1 MFKFP
6 LILHLLFFF
15 GGAGTKPDY
24 YALTHGPSLIGLRP
38 NGYVMIRRHEL
49 TQKMTWESIDKVVKP
64 PRALKFDELVFE
76 PVEKT
81 YWGSG
86 KKGTWFM
93 HNEMWRRD
101 TKQQFQS
108 LAASQGLLWGVTK
121 NGAILA
127 RDKSIFDS
135 LADWSKI
142 EGPPENVVEKET
154 YGVELENPVAGRL
167 VSLAGS
173 KERIWGIDEVGQLWS
188 LIDGDTWVQ
197 FPTQMYLKSVATD
210 IKGSSLWL
218 VGPQGRMWTTEVGNK
233 GLGEIKEI
241 GGDFER
247 CFAGGNGVV
256 VGVNYY
262 NQAFMLDKNN
272 EFQMVGESLK
282 TISIIPTGTAVLEKK
297 PRVDREAERKKA
309 QSKSKSKMGSKS
321 GLRESVSMKASPK
334 QSPKSQRTKKKPRT
348 KMDL

>member
-6 LILHLLFFF
+6 LIVYLFFLF
-15 GGAGTKPDY
+15 GDAATKPDY

-49 TQKMTWESIDKVVKP
+49 TQKMMWESIDKVVKP
-64 PRALKFDELVFE
+64 PRALKFDELHFE
-76 PVEKT
+76 PLEKT
-81 YWGSG
+81 WWGSG
-86 KKGTWFM
+86 SKGTWFM

-101 TKQQFQS
+101 TKHRFKS
-108 LAASQGLLWGVTK
+108 LAASQGLLWGVTE
-121 NGAILA
+121 NGVILV
-127 RDKSIFDS
+127 RDKAIFDS
-135 LADWSKI
+135 LADWSKMD
-142 EGPPENVVEKET
+142 GPPENVVEKET
-154 YGVELENPVAGRL
+154 YGVALENPVAGRL

-188 LIDGDTWVQ
+188 LRGGDTWVQ
-197 FPTQMYLKSVATD
+197 FPTQMPLKSVATD
-210 IKGSSLWL
+210 MKGLSLWL
-218 VGPQGRMWTTEVGNK
+218 VGPQGRMWTTDVGDE

-262 NQAFMLDKNN
+262 NQAFMLDENN
-272 EFQMVGESLK
+272 GFQMIGESLK
-282 TISIIPTGTAVLEKK
+282 TISVIPTGTAVLEKK
-297 PRVDREAERKKA
+297 PRVDPEAERKKA
-309 QSKSKSKMGSKS
+309 ERKSRRKKGSKS
-321 GLRESVSMKASPK
+321 GLREAVSMKASPK
-334 QSPKSQRTKKKPRT
+334 KSPKYHGKKKKPTT